1 MKYLKSAMY
10 FIVHLSLD
18 QPQQSLCLGAAC
30 GTASLIG
37 KTAVGGSELFGG
49 HKPLWQSPVTPSQNV
64 CVYMRSETWAYKG
77 TSYFWISVFIFFS
90 EYTPR
95 SRIAGLY
102 GSSVF
107 NFLRKPPHFPIVS
120 VPIYI
125 PTSSAWKLPF
135 LNIFAN
141 SFYLSFW
148 WYLWCEVV
156 SRCSFDLHFPDD

>member
-1 MKYLKSAMY
+1 MKYLKSVMY

-77 TSYFWISVFIFFS
+77 TSYF
-90 EYTPR
+90 
-95 SRIAGLY
+95 
-102 GSSVF
+102 
-107 NFLRKPPHFPIVS
+107 
-120 VPIYI
+120 
-125 PTSSAWKLPF
+125 
-135 LNIFAN
+135 
-141 SFYLSFW
+141 
-148 WYLWCEVV
+148 
-156 SRCSFDLHFPDD
+156 